1 MSPEEYI
8 KLLNTHAC
16 GCFVSELYPRFHI
29 SLLPLSSA
37 DLDDTDTDDCDDDAS
52 GTDTDGG
59 STDDDDGS
67 DTTESSTDAGDTSDC
82 EDDDMLSTIE
92 YKDTND
98 DADVGGNDADVGGN
112 DNSFN
117 AATAVRT
124 STSSRRLL
132 KSPHPDVGI
141 SSPPSNNKKKNKP
154 SKLESLIAEMNN
166 VEQHNNNATASPQQ
180 QKQVARCR
188 RFYPSI
194 ATSRY
199 IRATTFMKHSP
210 TCGSHKQDIVAKDIH
225 TGTNKLIFHA
235 RSYNIHHKK
244 DIVRSRDY
252 LLPYS
257 PAVPSA
263 GTAASTTTSHT
274 KKQKKPTTAAA
285 EQHHDNNDS
294 NDAMKEDAKKQ
305 RKH

>member
-117 AATAVRT
+117 AATAVCT

-132 KSPHPDVGI
+132 KSPHPDVGT
-141 SSPPSNNKKKNKP
+141 SPPSNNKKKNKP

-180 QKQVARCR
+180 QKQVARRR

-199 IRATTFMKHSP
+199 IRVTTFMKHSP

-225 TGTNKLIFHA
+225 TGTNTLIFHA

-274 KKQKKPTTAAA
+274 KKRKKPTTAAA